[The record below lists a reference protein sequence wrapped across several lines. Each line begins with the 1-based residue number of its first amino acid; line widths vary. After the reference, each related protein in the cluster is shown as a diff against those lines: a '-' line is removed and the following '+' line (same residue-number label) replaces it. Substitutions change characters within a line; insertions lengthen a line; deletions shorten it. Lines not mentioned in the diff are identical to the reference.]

1 MRYPLLLLLL
11 LPSTGDG
18 SQRCGWGSSEVSW
31 ENMYISPPARN
42 SIRTQDEPYEQL
54 ARFRYHEVKVRV
66 WFPNPGNGGHSQR
79 ILFAVKESWRKHEEA
94 EQASMHWYVFPLLFF
109 GCVWGILVAS
119 SSAGRLTVKLYGK
132 MDGLPR
138 KTIGKVCLRILANM
152 GFGVLF
158 GGFAWRRSPPGLIW
172 VGFKDGI
179 CADFG
184 ELKFDGLVFFSCW
197 DLGFGKVIRGCGS
210 DETWLLSWMDWYE
223 LWHF

>member
-31 ENMYISPPARN
+31 ENMYISPTAWN
-42 SIRTQDEPYEQL
+42 SARTQDEPYEQL

-94 EQASMHWYVFPLLFF
+94 GKPQCIDMFF
-109 GCVWGILVAS
+109 RCYFSDACVGSSSRRHPPVGWQWNYTGRWMDCQGKQSGKFVWG
-119 SSAGRLTVKLYGK
+119 YW
-132 MDGLPR
+132 
-138 KTIGKVCLRILANM
+138 RIWVL
-152 GFGVLF
+152 GFLF

-184 ELKFDGLVFFSCW
+184 DLKFDGLVFFSCW